1 MNKYSLFAIP
11 ALVLIML
18 DQLTKY
24 WVGASVSLHDSIP
37 VINGFFNLTYVRN
50 PGAAFGFLSGASPAF
65 RYAFFIA
72 VNIVAITLILSYI
85 RKATMAEYRLILAL
99 SCIMAGAVGNLIDRL
114 RFGEVVDFLDFYI
127 GTLHWPAFN
136 VADSSIS
143 VGACFLIWE
152 LWQRGRGSGRLSN
165 ERLT

>member
-1 MNKYSLFAIP
+1 
-11 ALVLIML
+11 
-18 DQLTKY
+18 
-24 WVGASVSLHDSIP
+24 
-37 VINGFFNLTYVRN
+37 
-50 PGAAFGFLSGASPAF
+50 
-65 RYAFFIA
+65 
-72 VNIVAITLILSYI
+72 
-85 RKATMAEYRLILAL
+85 MAEYRLILAL